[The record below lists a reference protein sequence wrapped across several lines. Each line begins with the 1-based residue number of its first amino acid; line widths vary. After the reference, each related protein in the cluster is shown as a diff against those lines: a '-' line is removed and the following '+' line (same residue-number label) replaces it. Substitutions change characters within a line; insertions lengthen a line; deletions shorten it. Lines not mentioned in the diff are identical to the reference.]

1 MAMANPIGRIQAMN
15 AEIQSIAAAIEQSRA
30 ELDML
35 SHLDDDA
42 QRDAAVS
49 GRYEDR
55 VDAKHT
61 ARDLARIEKYIA
73 SLTNSRQRLIRRR
86 DHEVARLAAG

>member
-1 MAMANPIGRIQAMN
+1 MANPIGRIQAMN
-15 AEIQSIAAAIEQSRA
+15 AQIVSIDAAIAQARA
-30 ELDML
+30 EHNML
-35 SHLDDDA
+35 VHIDDDA

-55 VDAKHT
+55 ADAKHT

-73 SLTNSRQRLIRRR
+73 SLINDQDRLIRRR

>member
-1 MAMANPIGRIQAMN
+1 MADPIGRIQAMN
-15 AEIQSIAAAIEQSRA
+15 AEIASIGAAIEQARA

-35 SHLDDDA
+35 AHIDDDA

-61 ARDLARIEKYIA
+61 ARDLARIEKYIT
-73 SLTNSRQRLIRRR
+73 SLANSQQRLIQRR

>member
-1 MAMANPIGRIQAMN
+1 MANPIGRIQAMN
-15 AEIQSIAAAIEQSRA
+15 AEIVSIDAAIAQARA

-35 SHLDDDA
+35 VHIDDDA

-55 VDAKHT
+55 VDAKRS
-61 ARDLARIEKYIA
+61 ARDLARIERYIS
-73 SLTNSRQRLIRRR
+73 SLTGNQQKLVRRR